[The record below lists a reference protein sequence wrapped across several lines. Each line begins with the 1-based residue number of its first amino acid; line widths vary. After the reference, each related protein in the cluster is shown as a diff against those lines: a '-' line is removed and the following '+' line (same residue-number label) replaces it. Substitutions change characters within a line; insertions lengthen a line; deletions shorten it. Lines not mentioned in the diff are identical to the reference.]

1 MLVKN
6 LILNIL
12 IQIWWEDKPE
22 FIELK
27 LPDCRGEIKKLT
39 EGMCNVTHHIV
50 FDDDSDSILKIVAE
64 DTTGNT
70 SNEINL
76 RMKVSKVITSLLSAI
91 NRL

>member
-1 MLVKN
+1 MLAITVQIKRLSFN
-6 LILNIL
+6 GLNRR
-12 IQIWWEDKPE
+12 
-22 FIELK
+22 K
-27 LPDCRGEIKKLT
+27 LSDCRGEIKELT
-39 EGMCNVTHHIV
+39 EGMCNVTYHIV

>member
-1 MLVKN
+1 
-6 LILNIL
+6 
-12 IQIWWEDKPE
+12 
-22 FIELK
+22 
-27 LPDCRGEIKKLT
+27 
-39 EGMCNVTHHIV
+39 MCNVTYHIV

-91 NRL
+91 NQL